1 MMLLAGASR
10 TAVPVPPGCP
20 AALPLAAPGAPK
32 APEAAEAAAG
42 ADAWPGAA
50 AVATEPEA
58 ADELLA
64 LFAEHPAMND
74 PPASMVPPSTRPAV
88 SVRRP
93 VRLDRRF
100 RLGFSA
106 MPL

>member
-10 TAVPVPPGCP
+10 TAVPVLPGCP
-20 AALPLAAPGAPK
+20 ADLPLAAPGTPK
-32 APEAAEAAAG
+32 AAEAAEPAEAG
-42 ADAWPGAA
+42 AGAA

-58 ADELLA
+58 VDELLA

-100 RLGFSA
+100 GLGFSA

>member
-10 TAVPVPPGCP
+10 TAVLVLPGCP

-32 APEAAEAAAG
+32 AAEASGAA
-42 ADAWPGAA
+42 AWPGAA

-74 PPASMVPPSTRPAV
+74 PPASMVPPNTRPAV

-100 RLGFSA
+100 RLGFAA